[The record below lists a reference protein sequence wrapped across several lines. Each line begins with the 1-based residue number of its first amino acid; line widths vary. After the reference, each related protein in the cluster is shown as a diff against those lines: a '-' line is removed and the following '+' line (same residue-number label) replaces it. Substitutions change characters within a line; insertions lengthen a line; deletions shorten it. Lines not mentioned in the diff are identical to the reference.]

1 MIRHY
6 AQADLPAVKA
16 ALCGEPD
23 KLALLRTYLEVTEML
38 YFDLW
43 LSDSLDVIIF
53 RSYGSF
59 YLQLKDTADL
69 DEVVL
74 FLQFMPM
81 IGSLTGSSDCM
92 EALAIQLPG
101 VRGTAQT
108 VTAILEEPG
117 QLRDIELDITR
128 AASIAD
134 FRLVYSLLSQENVRG
149 LAKFDDYLFSRRA
162 LTKCRLGR
170 TVSLVHGGEVYA
182 TASTSAETS
191 EYAVITD
198 VVTNAK
204 YRRQGLAASL
214 VSCLCRELLAEGKKP
229 IVTYTT
235 AQAGRLYESLG
246 FIPAGTGTLLY
257 FG

>member
-1 MIRHY
+1 
-6 AQADLPAVKA
+6 
-16 ALCGEPD
+16 
-23 KLALLRTYLEVTEML
+23 ML

-59 YLQLKDTADL
+59 YIKLTDTADL
-69 DEVVL
+69 DEVAL

-92 EALAIQLPG
+92 EALAIRLPG

-108 VTAILEEPG
+108 VTAILEDPKE
-117 QLRDIELDITR
+117 LRDIELDVTR
-128 AASIAD
+128 ASSIAD
-134 FRLVYSLLSQENVRG
+134 LRLVYSLLSQENVRG
-149 LAKFDDYLFSRRA
+149 FAKFDDYLFSRRA
-162 LTKCRLGR
+162 LMKCGLGR
-170 TVSLVHGGEVYA
+170 TLSLVHGGEVYA
-182 TASTSAETS
+182 TASTSAETK
-191 EYAVITD
+191 EYAVVAD

-204 YRRQGLAASL
+204 YRRQGLAAAL
-214 VSCLCRELLAEGKKP
+214 VSTLCRELLDEGKKP
-229 IVTYTT
+229 LVTYTS